1 MIKTLEQTTG
11 VAWPS
16 VGNKIAVVDFGLGN
30 MRSLEK
36 ALEHLGQPG
45 LTTSDV
51 DVIAQ
56 ADKVIL
62 PGDGAFGTAMRNL
75 SVTDAYGRSLGG
87 AVAEAVR
94 AGKLLFGICVGMQ
107 VLLDRSEE
115 FGNHRGLG
123 IVPGEVLRFPRAPG
137 IKIPEI
143 GWNNLAF
150 TQPHCPLFRGL
161 TSGAMAYF
169 IHSYYCTPSDP
180 ADAAATTVHGI
191 EYCSILHRDN
201 VYATQFH
208 PEKSGEVGLT
218 MLKNF
223 VEL

>member
-1 MIKTLEQTTG
+1 MQTLEQPTEID
-11 VAWPS
+11 WPS
-16 VGNKIAVVDFGLGN
+16 RSNRIAVVDFGLGN

-36 ALEHLGQPG
+36 ALEHLGHPG

-56 ADKVIL
+56 ADRVIL

-75 SVTDAYGRSLGG
+75 NRTDDHGRSLAG
-87 AVAEAVR
+87 AVAEAAR
-94 AGKLLFGICVGMQ
+94 AGKPLFGICVGMQ

-115 FGNHRGLG
+115 FGIHEGMGL
-123 IVPGEVLRFPRAPG
+123 IPGEVRRFPALPG
-137 IKIPEI
+137 VKVPQI
-143 GWNNLAF
+143 GWNRLRFVQAD
-150 TQPHCPLFRGL
+150 CPLFRGL
-161 TSGAMAYF
+161 RNGSMVYF
-169 IHSYYCTPSDP
+169 IHSYYCAPNEP
-180 ADAAATTVHGI
+180 ADAAALTEHGI

-208 PEKSGEVGLT
+208 PEKSGEVGLA

-223 VEL
+223 AEL

>member
-1 MIKTLEQTTG
+1 MESGAEAQ
-11 VAWPS
+11 WPS
-16 VGNKIAVVDFGLGN
+16 LDNKIAVVDFGLGN

-36 ALEHLGQPG
+36 ALEHLGHPG

-51 DVIAQ
+51 DVIAA

-75 SVTDAYGRSLGG
+75 NVPDDRGRTLAQAVHDA
-87 AVAEAVR
+87 VQ
-94 AGKLLFGICVGMQ
+94 AGVPLFGICVGMQ

-115 FGNHRGLG
+115 FGIHQGLG
-123 IVPGEVLRFPRAPG
+123 ILPGEVRRFPNLPG
-137 IKIPEI
+137 VKVPQI
-143 GWNNLAF
+143 GWNSLRF
-150 TQPHCPLFRGL
+150 TQPDCPLFQGL
-161 TSGAMAYF
+161 RTGAMVYF

-180 ADAAATTVHGI
+180 RDAAATTDHGI

-208 PEKSGEVGLT
+208 PEKSGEVGLR